1 MFDLKNKNIVISGG
15 LGRIALPMTIALL
28 EKHANVFVLTKNPL
42 KHKDITKKLKKQF
55 SKFNLIRCD
64 ISKIQSIKSAIKKIK
79 CAPNV
84 FLYSSVIR
92 PVQKNKSENISK
104 WRHSVNDNATSLHI
118 SCSLFSELM
127 KKNNGGSVIIVS
139 SIYGIRAPD
148 QNLYTGTKMFT
159 ESDYPFLKGGSIIY
173 SNYMASK
180 LGKYNIRF
188 NAIAP
193 GPFPTKGAWS
203 RLMPPG
209 FDDFEDNMKNK
220 IPMKRFGERHE
231 LENLA
236 SYLMSDGSAYIN
248 GEVITIDGGEWLAGA
263 GEFSDLNKLPD
274 SMWKA
279 MAERRKKK

>member
-188 NAIAP
+188 NVIAP
-193 GPFPTKGAWS
+193 GGLDDHFAEKKFKRRYIKKVPLGRMLKEDDLKGIAVFLS
-203 RLMPPG
+203 S
-209 FDDFEDNMKNK
+209 DES
-220 IPMKRFGERHE
+220 
-231 LENLA
+231 
-236 SYLMSDGSAYIN
+236 SY
-248 GEVITIDGGEWLAGA
+248 ITGCTIKVDGGICL
-263 GEFSDLNKLPD
+263 
-274 SMWKA
+274 
-279 MAERRKKK
+279 

>member
-28 EKHANVFVLTKNPL
+28 EKNANVYVLTKNPI
-42 KHKDITKKLKKQF
+42 KHKVTIKKLKK
-55 SKFNLIRCD
+55 KFIKFHLIKCD
-64 ISKIQSIKSAIKKIK
+64 ISKISSIKSAIKKIK
-79 CAPNV
+79 YVPNV

-92 PVQKNKSENISK
+92 PVQNNKRENINK
-104 WRHSVNDNATSLHI
+104 WKHSINDNATSLHI

-127 KKNNGGSVIIVS
+127 KKNGGGSIIIVS

-188 NAIAP
+188 NVIAP
-193 GPFPTKGAWS
+193 GGLDDHYAEQKFKKRYIKKVPLGRMLKEDDLKGIAVFLS
-203 RLMPPG
+203 A
-209 FDDFEDNMKNK
+209 DES
-220 IPMKRFGERHE
+220 
-231 LENLA
+231 
-236 SYLMSDGSAYIN
+236 SY
-248 GEVITIDGGEWLAGA
+248 ITGCTIKVDGGICL
-263 GEFSDLNKLPD
+263 
-274 SMWKA
+274 
-279 MAERRKKK
+279 